1 MKKLQE
7 VMFEEDEKMTTF
19 SIEDPLTGN
28 IIVIPMKNELLLSLS
43 PEKLIKIISTI
54 IEKEFKKEQTIQGV
68 ITKPIVESVEM
79 IVSEEDMD
87 IIKKCFLN
95 K

>member
-1 MKKLQE
+1 MKKPQE
-7 VMFEEDEKMTTF
+7 VMFEEGETMTTF

-28 IIVIPMKNELLLSLS
+28 TIVIPMKNELVLSLS

-54 IEKEFKKEQTIQGV
+54 IEKEFKKEETITGV
-68 ITKPIVESVEM
+68 ITKPIDESVEM
-79 IVSEEDMD
+79 IVSDEDMD
-87 IIKKCFLN
+87 IIKKHLLN